1 MDEQKKEVS
10 AQAQPETAEP
20 MQTDEINE
28 QTVQIEQAEV
38 EMAAESAAEAERT
51 AQPEG
56 TEPQASASEL
66 EAEPENAP
74 AEEAASAPVQT
85 ELSQAQAE
93 LQAVA
98 DQTASVQEELPEEP
112 ERVTVVDVRFRNNAK
127 TYFFDPGELRPG
139 LGAHVIIETARGDE
153 FGICAGMRHEVKASE
168 IVPPLR
174 KVLRLATA
182 QDERINRDNQEK
194 EKRAFEVCQQKIAD
208 HKLDMQLVSAEVAF
222 DGSKILFFFTA
233 EGRVDFREL
242 VKDLASSFRTRIE
255 LRQIGVRDKAK
266 MVGGLGV
273 CGRPFCCKEFLD
285 DFQPVSIKMAKTQ
298 NLSLNPTKISGTCGR
313 LMCCLKYEQEA
324 YEDLLKTAPK
334 NESFV
339 DTPDGRGTVTEVN
352 LLRQC
357 VKVRMEES
365 PDTIGCYKNCDICVL
380 RSGKARKN
388 DPPIPKD
395 LAPISSKP
403 RKLQPKE
410 EGLFEPLPELIYPDQ
425 VSEFDQKSAFGAQ
438 SDLLS
443 GRDIPLTPEVPE
455 QPEPGDKAAEEEA
468 AARELKVRRK
478 QERRVNPPRSRR
490 RSPTSSRVSRSAKSG
505 RTTRSRA
512 PRARIK
518 SASRRARSSRRI
530 SLREKSRREPQTVT
544 RPSARAAAAIAETS
558 PQTARRRPRSRVNKN
573 KSLPKNG
580 RALFLPGGLSCAPQK
595 IPNLRRGRL
604 CTSPVSLRT
613 LGERALTDRRSQSGE
628 R

>member
-1 MDEQKKEVS
+1 MDEQKKEMS
-10 AQAQPETAEP
+10 AQVQPETAETL
-20 MQTDEINE
+20 QRDEINE

-66 EAEPENAP
+66 EAEPENVQ
-74 AEEAASAPVQT
+74 AEEPDEKPAQT

-403 RKLQPKE
+403 RKVQPKQDE
-410 EGLFEPLPELIYPDQ
+410 FEPLPEVIYPDQ
-425 VSEFDQKSAFGAQ
+425 VSEFDQQRAFGAQ
-438 SDLLS
+438 NELLS
-443 GRDIPLTPEVPE
+443 GREISLTPGEADKPE
-455 QPEPGDKAAEEEA
+455 AGDKPAG
-468 AARELKVRRK
+468 
-478 QERRVNPPRSRR
+478 QNRR
-490 RSPTSSRVSRSAKSG
+490 R
-505 RTTRSRA
+505 
-512 PRARIK
+512 
-518 SASRRARSSRRI
+518 
-530 SLREKSRREPQTVT
+530 
-544 RPSARAAAAIAETS
+544 
-558 PQTARRRPRSRVNKN
+558 
-573 KSLPKNG
+573 
-580 RALFLPGGLSCAPQK
+580 
-595 IPNLRRGRL
+595 RRGRGRGKG
-604 CTSPVSLRT
+604 SDGAPEARAQ
-613 LGERALTDRRSQSGE
+613 GESSEKPAQKPDKQPGEPKREKRPNDQKPRPPRQNQERKPQGEKQPTDKPQGEKPEGAANPDAPKRPRRRRYRGNKPANGAPQAPKQGE
-628 R
+628 